1 MNDAGPGGVPSGGE
15 PGGRLSRRNLLW
27 LFGGVAGSSFL
38 TTRLWQGVASAG
50 GAEVSPTI
58 PEPSLPA
65 PALTPPDTPT
75 AADVA
80 AGLNWDVDALFRFV
94 ADDVRYDPYAGA
106 LRGSVGT
113 LWGMAGNS
121 TDQALLLASLLD
133 EAVVPYRF
141 VIGEL
146 ADSAATDLV
155 ASAAL
160 DVESARQHAAKVLL
174 PPDVAEA
181 WSGEG
186 PWTRT
191 PEIDEI
197 LAAVRG
203 RVNDSVRRDRGC
215 AGGGWSVCSR
225 RLRVADDSRP

>member
-155 ASAAL
+155 AVGGARRRVGQATRSQGLAPTRRRRG
-160 DVESARQHAAKVLL
+160 VER
-174 PPDVAEA
+174 
-181 WSGEG
+181 
-186 PWTRT
+186 
-191 PEIDEI
+191 
-197 LAAVRG
+197 RG
-203 RVNDSVRRDRGC
+203 TVDANPRDR
-215 AGGGWSVCSR
+215 
-225 RLRVADDSRP
+225 